1 MKNIFTNQRGV
12 VLMAATG
19 IMLALTVLG
28 LSFLMLG
35 SQESE
40 LVHDQLKRG
49 QAFYIAEAGLEKAYW
64 RLKNTDVLD
73 VDSEYDYSTDDMTI
87 SLNKDTVGTDMG
99 AIKIGLTSKGSV
111 KDTHRTIDVNLS
123 RRLPGSLGHD
133 IAIGAGGD
141 IYYVDEGGSW
151 PWEYDYWY
159 HSHRRHRFDAGVGD
173 VAEVYGDCETG
184 ENVVLPPGLFDSLNA
199 FSTYFANRDF
209 SQYYGDQ
216 IFSPS
221 YITARMVFVEGNV
234 VIRDDWSNKNVT
246 IVSTGNIILDV
257 YAPGGPGTYHYVT
270 TGSTGRL
277 TLIAW
282 GNVTI
287 EGNIGDTII
296 NGVICAGGNVELKG
310 FDEDS
315 YGRWCGQGLPA
326 GSGGIF
332 NGTMV
337 AKGDVK
343 LGLDWTVKYYDE
355 EYAVDE
361 TKVVNGTLVDP
372 SYELPYGLKS
382 ALTHIIWQEK
392 V

>member
-1 MKNIFTNQRGV
+1 
-12 VLMAATG
+12 MATVG

-28 LSFLMLG
+28 LSFLILG

-64 RLKNTDVLD
+64 CLKNTDVLD
-73 VDSEYDYSTDDMTI
+73 VDGEYDYSADDMTI
-87 SLNKDTVGTDMG
+87 GLNKDTVGTDMG

-141 IYYVDEGGSW
+141 IYYVDEGGSYSW
-151 PWEYDYWY
+151 KHGCW
-159 HSHRRHRFDAGVGD
+159 HHCRHRFDAGVGD

-184 ENVVLPPGLFDSLNA
+184 GNVVLPPGLFDSLNA

-209 SQYYGDQ
+209 TQYDGDQ

-234 VIRDDWSNKNVT
+234 VIRDDWSNKDVT
-246 IVSTGNIILDV
+246 IVSTGNITLDV
-257 YAPGGPGTYHYVT
+257 YATGGPGTYHYVT
-270 TGSTGRL
+270 TGSSGRL

-287 EGNIGDTII
+287 EGNINNTVI
-296 NGVICAGGNVELKG
+296 NGVICAGGDVELKG
-310 FDEDS
+310 RD
-315 YGRWCGQGLPA
+315 GGWHGHGGHGCGGHH
-326 GSGGIF
+326 GSGGVSGGTF
-332 NGTMV
+332 NGTII
-337 AKGDVK
+337 ARNDVK
-343 LGLDWTVKYYDE
+343 LGLAWTVKYYDE

-361 TKVVNGTLVDP
+361 TKVVNGTMVDP
-372 SYELPYGLKS
+372 GYGLPYGLKS
-382 ALTHIIWQEK
+382 ALTHIVWREK